1 MIPAESANRID
12 YSVYL
17 PEWHPIHLPVQL
29 FKIRLYLL
37 VVVGIILI
45 ETFIQNSQDR
55 IRITIIGGIIGNLLF
70 QFLNIGI
77 HCIVPGFAVR
87 F

>member
-12 YSVYL
+12 YSVHL

-37 VVVGIILI
+37 IVIGVVFI
-45 ETFIQNSQDR
+45 EAFIEQ
-55 IRITIIGGIIGNLLF
+55 I
-70 QFLNIGI
+70 
-77 HCIVPGFAVR
+77 
-87 F
+87 